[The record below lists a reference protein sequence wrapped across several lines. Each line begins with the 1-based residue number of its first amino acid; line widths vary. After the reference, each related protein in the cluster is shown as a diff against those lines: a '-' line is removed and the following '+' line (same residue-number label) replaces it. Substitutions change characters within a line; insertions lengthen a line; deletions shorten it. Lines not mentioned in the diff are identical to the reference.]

1 MCLKPVLIRGV
12 LMALISASFLSQP
25 AIGEPDAREI
35 TYVTIDPY
43 GTDYGPQFSPDSRRL
58 IFERRPLTGGRAETY
73 VVPIQGGEPKPF
85 LKERA
90 PVEQTRLRWSPVTN
104 TIAFTGL
111 TSEGK
116 SSTWLL
122 DGDGTHVRQAN
133 APPGANTF
141 YPSWYGDGL
150 RLLEMDGDRQALRIV
165 SLGPGAATQVA
176 TTPALLTGMG
186 SVSPDGRTIAVA
198 AQRNVGQ
205 TYDQTVNQI
214 WLIAENGEAHPLE
227 KGNME
232 GRAPT
237 WSPDGSRVVFESNR
251 SSPDKASYAVFVA
264 DRDGSDVR
272 RLTPYEANAQH
283 PVWSPD
289 GRWIAFSARQAK
301 AGGTFGGRFG
311 PAIAIITAPSPGP
324 RPP

>member
-1 MCLKPVLIRGV
+1 
-12 LMALISASFLSQP
+12 
-25 AIGEPDAREI
+25 
-35 TYVTIDPY
+35 VTP
-43 GTDYGPQFSPDSRRL
+43 
-58 IFERRPLTGGRAETY
+58 
-73 VVPIQGGEPKPF
+73 
-85 LKERA
+85 
-90 PVEQTRLRWSPVTN
+90 
-104 TIAFTGL
+104 
-111 TSEGK
+111 EGK

-122 DGDGTHVRQAN
+122 DGDGTHLRQAN
-133 APPGANTF
+133 ATPAANTY

-150 RLLEMDGDRQALRIV
+150 RLLEMDSDRLALRIV
-165 SLGPGAATQVA
+165 NLGTGATTQVA
-176 TTPALLTGMG
+176 TTPALLTGMA

-237 WSPDGSRVVFESNR
+237 WSPDGRRVLFESNR
-251 SSPDKASYAVFVA
+251 NSPDKVNYAVFVA

-272 RLTPYEANAQH
+272 QLTPYEANTQH

-301 AGGTFGGRFG
+301 TGATPGGVFG
-311 PAIAIITAPSPGP
+311 PAIAIIAAPTPAPSPH
-324 RPP
+324 